1 MTTSVLRLNRR
12 AVLAALAALAGG
24 ASAQAAWPSRPVK
37 VIVPFA
43 AGGTVDI
50 VSRLLGDRLGA
61 LLGQPFVIENKPGAG
76 SNLGTE
82 LAVRAPADGYTL
94 LISGS
99 PSIVVNP
106 HLYKGL
112 PYDPLTDLA
121 HVALIA
127 TAPNLLVVNP
137 ALQVGTVPELVALA
151 KAKPNTLSFSSAGNG
166 TSGHLAGELFK
177 RQAQIDV
184 WHAPFKGQADAI
196 TGVIRGDVAFAFVTL
211 AGTLQQVQA
220 GRLRAIAISSK
231 NRSALASEVPTV
243 AQSGFPDFEAL
254 AWYSMAA
261 PKATPPE
268 IVARLVREVDKVMKE
283 PAMLEKLTT
292 LGAEPNFLAGPAFMD
307 FMRNDSARWGKVIRD
322 ANVTTN

>member
-1 MTTSVLRLNRR
+1 MKNAFLPRR
-12 AVLAALAALAGG
+12 RSVLAALAALASGVN
-24 ASAQAAWPSRPVK
+24 AQPAAWPNHPVK

-50 VSRLLGDRLGA
+50 VSRLLGERLGT
-61 LLGQPFVIENKPGAG
+61 LLGQPFIIENKPGAG

-99 PSIVVNP
+99 PSIAVNP

-112 PYDPLTDLA
+112 SYDPITDLA

-137 ALQVGTVPELVALA
+137 ALQVNTVQELVALA

-184 WHAPFKGQADAI
+184 QHAPFKGQADAI

-231 NRSALASEVPTV
+231 TRSALAPKVPTV

-261 PKATPPE
+261 PKATPPD
-268 IVARLVREVDKVMKE
+268 IVARLVREVERVMKE

-292 LGAEPNFLAGPAFMD
+292 LGAEANVLTGPALLD

>member
-184 WHAPFKGQADAI
+184 LHAPFKGQADAI

>member
-1 MTTSVLRLNRR
+1 MTTSVLRMNRR
-12 AVLAALAALAGG
+12 AVLAAMAALAGG
-24 ASAQAAWPSRPVK
+24 ASAQSAWPSRPVK

-94 LISGS
+94 LVSGS
-99 PSIVVNP
+99 PSIAVNP

-112 PYDPLTDLA
+112 AYDPLTDLA

-177 RQAQIDV
+177 RQAQIGV
-184 WHAPFKGQADAI
+184 LHAPFKGQADAI

-220 GRLRAIAISSK
+220 GRLRAIAISSR
-231 NRSALASEVPTV
+231 NRSALAPEVPTV
-243 AQSGFPDFEAL
+243 AQSGFLDFEAL

-261 PKATPPE
+261 PKVTPPD

-292 LGAEPNFLAGPAFMD
+292 LGAEPSFLAGQAFMD